1 MLEGQAAF
9 RRSWWRRKK
18 ECQDE
23 KQLLSRRQGS
33 PTRGPHH
40 SPFVWSTT
48 VAGFP
53 APIITTRSIQIG
65 VSKWPLGSA
74 ELEEAKMDTQQ
85 ENNDQSREEE
95 STASCAHPGAQT
107 PPPAKA
113 AEEERAPPYLE
124 TRVLPENENRRS
136 RNSWRV

>member
-1 MLEGQAAF
+1 MSRFG
-9 RRSWWRRKK
+9 KK
-18 ECQDE
+18 ECQDQQ
-23 KQLLSRRQGS
+23 QLLSRRCGS
-33 PTRGPHH
+33 PTRRPDH

-85 ENNDQSREEE
+85 ENNYQSRKGE
-95 STASCAHPGAQT
+95 SRARSQQESRVSCAYPGAQ
-107 PPPAKA
+107 PPLPAMA
-113 AEEERAPPYLE
+113 AKEESSSS
-124 TRVLPENENRRS
+124 LPGDQGVARD
-136 RNSWRV
+136 